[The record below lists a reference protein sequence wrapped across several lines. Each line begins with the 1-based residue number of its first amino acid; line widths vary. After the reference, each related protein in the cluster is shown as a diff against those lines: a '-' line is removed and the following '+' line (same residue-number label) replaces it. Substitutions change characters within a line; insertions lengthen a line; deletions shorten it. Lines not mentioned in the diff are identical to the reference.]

1 MPFIDTADG
10 TTLFAR
16 DWGDGPALVFLA
28 GWGLPSDFWQHQ
40 LAPLSDDGFR
50 CVAYDR
56 RGHGRSDDPGRGFD
70 LDTLADD
77 LDTVLDALDLDDVTL
92 VAHSMGASEAV
103 RHLARCGTDRVRNV
117 VFVGGALAL
126 PRFPAEYGETFRAGL
141 AADFA
146 AWVRANAAPFFGD
159 DVSPE
164 QQEWGIRLML
174 GTSLRA
180 ILDCNR
186 AMLDTDQRDELA
198 AVTVPALLV
207 HGDRDASIPLEVS
220 SAVAVDLLPDAELV
234 VYEGAPHGLPLSHRD
249 RLNADIAAFA
259 KR

>member
-1 MPFIDTADG
+1 
-10 TTLFAR
+10 
-16 DWGDGPALVFLA
+16 
-28 GWGLPSDFWQHQ
+28 
-40 LAPLSDDGFR
+40 
-50 CVAYDR
+50 
-56 RGHGRSDDPGRGFD
+56 
-70 LDTLADD
+70 
-77 LDTVLDALDLDDVTL
+77 
-92 VAHSMGASEAV
+92 
-103 RHLARCGTDRVRNV
+103 VRNV

-126 PRFPAEYGETFRAGL
+126 PRFPPEHGEALRAGL

-146 AWVRANAAPFFGD
+146 AWVRANAAPFFGEE
-159 DVSPE
+159 VSPE

-198 AVTVPALLV
+198 AVTVPTLLV

-234 VYEGAPHGLPLSHRD
+234 VYGGAPHGLPLSHRD
-249 RLNADIAAFA
+249 RLNADVAAFA